1 MARDRRV
8 LDLPPGV
15 TLAIIPETPHAAE
28 LAREAHQR
36 GRTVILHMPM
46 DPAGGPY
53 AWRPELT
60 QEERARRLDAA
71 LAKVPFVQGLNNHEG
86 SRMTAVRPAMAWLAE
101 ELQRRGLYL
110 VDSRTSA
117 ATVAASEA
125 QRIGLASVSRDVFLD
140 NEATPEAVSAQLQAG
155 VALAGLWNGAWFL
168 GDAGLLDGYRC
179 CIHPEHRAALA
190 EIARNSQ
197 VTSDSYMVDRDRLT
211 AASPTGA
218 FNLALEW
225 IARRHGRDL
234 VEAVV
239 DILAFEESRYRRV
252 RPALHEKM
260 SEPLREVIN
269 LMAANIEE
277 PLSQEQLAH
286 YVGRSRRQIER
297 LFQQQLGTTPVRY
310 YLELRIT
317 ECRRLLQHS
326 DLTMLEVLVACG
338 FVSPSHFSKCYTAFY
353 GYPPSKEVRYGNVR
367 STK

>member
-1 MARDRRV
+1 MERRRFSAALQGQNLRFTGAGEGGSARARV
-8 LDLPPGV
+8 GFLLLEHFSLPAFTQALDTLVTANLIRSESFAVSNFSLSGEPVTSDLGLLICPDLALASAARQGLDLLVVCGG
-15 TLAIIPETPHAAE
+15 LRTPLRSSAA
-28 LAREAHQR
+28 LREALQDVASR
-36 GRTVILHMPM
+36 GV
-46 DPAGGPY
+46 
-53 AWRPELT
+53 
-60 QEERARRLDAA
+60 
-71 LAKVPFVQGLNNHEG
+71 
-86 SRMTAVRPAMAWLAE
+86 
-101 ELQRRGLYL
+101 
-110 VDSRTSA
+110 
-117 ATVAASEA
+117 
-125 QRIGLASVSRDVFLD
+125 
-140 NEATPEAVSAQLQAG
+140 
-155 VALAGLWNGAWFL
+155 
-168 GDAGLLDGYRC
+168 
-179 CIHPEHRAALA
+179 A

-277 PLSQEQLAH
+277 PLSQEQFAH